1 MHRERRLRCRGCR
14 DHLFLQRC
22 TASHSLTS
30 LTMNH
35 FRRGEG
41 GAQALLR
48 PSDRTTSP
56 VTCRTSRADK
66 TLSPYLTHR
75 ESVDLQQIVHAHNIR
90 SQKPITAHARPI
102 VLAVAQCTTKTRFVC
117 GLCYTY
123 NIFDTPGHTAYG
135 RTSRTPRRRLR
146 VNPPPATKIVRTRQC
161 GRANRLRWLD
171 PTIFRLREPMRQK
184 KRQ

>member
-1 MHRERRLRCRGCR
+1 
-14 DHLFLQRC
+14 
-22 TASHSLTS
+22 
-30 LTMNH
+30 MNH

-102 VLAVAQCTTKTRFVC
+102 VLAVAQCTTKTR
-117 GLCYTY
+117 TY
-123 NIFDTPGHTAYG
+123 SIWSDVAYP
-135 RTSRTPRRRLR
+135 TSALTSESTPRDQDRAHSSVRSSES
-146 VNPPPATKIVRTRQC
+146 PPVAGSDNISI
-161 GRANRLRWLD
+161 A
-171 PTIFRLREPMRQK
+171 
-184 KRQ
+184 